1 MARRSFRRGAPSLS
15 YRKLFVI
22 ACEGAKTEQQ
32 YFAMFQGASSNI
44 DVRCLSSNKNKSAP
58 LHVLARLDKYIS
70 AKGLRKGDEAWLVV
84 DTDSW
89 EEAHLKELY
98 AWTATDG
105 QYAMAV
111 SNPKFEYWLL
121 LHFENGAGVSSARD
135 CVTRLKRYLPDYD
148 KKLPTLAKL
157 KEHID
162 DAIRNAKAKD
172 VPPCSDFPRGRGST
186 VYRLVERL
194 NKS

>member
-32 YFAMFQGASSNI
+32 YFAMFQKNI
-44 DVRCLSSNKNKSAP
+44 KCLPSRKNDSAP
-58 LHVLARLDKYIS
+58 LHVLERLKHYLE
-70 AKGLRKGDEAWLVV
+70 ANKLRKDDEAWLVV

-98 AWTATDG
+98 AWTTTDER
-105 QYAMAV
+105 YAMAV

-121 LHFENGAGVSSARD
+121 LHFESGAGVSSARD

-148 KKLPTLAKL
+148 KNLPTLSKL
-157 KEHID
+157 KSNVD
-162 DAIRNAKAKD
+162 TAISNAKSKD
-172 VPPCSDFPRGRGST
+172 VPPCRDFPRGRGST

-194 NKS
+194 NKP

>member
-22 ACEGAKTEQQ
+22 ACEGAKTEGQ
-32 YFAMFQGASSNI
+32 YFAMFQKNI
-44 DVRCLSSNKNKSAP
+44 KCLPSKKDSAP
-58 LHVLARLDKYIS
+58 LHVLERLKRYLETN
-70 AKGLRKGDEAWLVV
+70 KLRKDDEAWLVV

-89 EEAHLKELY
+89 EESHLKEIY

-148 KKLPTLAKL
+148 KKLPTLSKL
-157 KEHID
+157 KSNVET
-162 DAIRNAKAKD
+162 AISHAKAKD
-172 VPPCSDFPRGRGST
+172 VPPCRDFPRDRGST
-186 VYRLVERL
+186 VYRLIERL
-194 NKS
+194 NKL